1 MARINLLQ
9 IVDNLNYG
17 RMQRVAMN
25 LCLKVDPSQFKMML
39 CCLEEFGPNA
49 EELRE
54 GGVPLF
60 LVKKSA
66 GIDYFLPFRLR
77 KLFLK
82 ERVNIIHTHNVNP
95 FFYGVIA
102 AQFTGGIKAVQTD
115 HSRGFFPVSKK
126 EMMSERVLSWFTNKI
141 VAVSE
146 AVKADLVTYEHID
159 HKKIEVI
166 YNGIDSS
173 RYNVKVDEAKKRGE
187 LGIEKNDKVIGLG
200 VRLSE
205 QKGICYL
212 IEALDLIVK
221 SHPDVKLLI
230 IGDGELRIELQRMS
244 EQLGLTDKVI
254 FTGFRTDIPELLKVI
269 DIYVLPSLLEGHPLV
284 LLEAM
289 AAGKP
294 IVATEINGNRETVIH
309 GHTGFLVPPRDTP
322 KLADALCRLLA
333 DDTLRHDMGLK
344 GQKRFQERFTL
355 DQTIPKYQRI
365 YETIMDTDLHKLSGA
380 TEGKA

>member
-1 MARINLLQ
+1 MDRINLMQ
-9 IVDNLNYG
+9 IVDDLNYG
-17 RMQRVAMN
+17 GMQRVAMN
-25 LCLKVDPSQFKMML
+25 LCLKVDHSKFKLMV
-39 CCLEEFGPNA
+39 CCLEELGPNA

-54 GGVPLF
+54 NGVPLF

-102 AQFTGGIKAVQTD
+102 AQLTGGIKAVQTD

-126 EMMSERVLSWFTNKI
+126 EMLSERVLARFTNKVI
-141 VAVSE
+141 AVSE
-146 AVKADLVTYEHID
+146 GVKADLVKYEHID

-166 YNGIDSS
+166 YNGIDPSK
-173 RYNVKVDEAKKRGE
+173 YNVEVDLVKKRGE
-187 LGIEKNDKVIGLG
+187 LGIGKNAKVIGVG

-212 IEALDLIVK
+212 IEAVGLIVK
-221 SHPDVKLLI
+221 SYPDIKLLI

-254 FTGFRTDIPELLKVI
+254 FTGFRPDIPELLKVI
-269 DIYVLPSLLEGHPLV
+269 DIYALPSLWEGHPLV

-294 IVATEINGNRETVIH
+294 IVATEISGNRETVAH
-309 GHTGFLVPPRDTP
+309 GHTGLLVPSKDVP

-333 DDTLRHDMGLK
+333 DETLRHDMGLN
-344 GQKRFQERFTL
+344 GHKRFQERFTI
-355 DQTIPKYQRI
+355 DQAICKYQEL
-365 YETIMDTDLHKLSGA
+365 YETL
-380 TEGKA
+380 